1 VQCPN
6 AWEPKGFGE
15 IGTPVIVG
23 GVRVSPGDWIVGDDS
38 GVVAVPS
45 ERAVEI
51 ANRAL
56 DVLEMENRVRGEIR
70 AGRTLSQ
77 VIELYRW
84 EKAR

>member
-1 VQCPN
+1 MHVTVNGAARELP
-6 AWEPKGFGE
+6 A
-15 IGTPVIVG
+15 GTTVAELLQ
-23 GVRVSPGDWIVGDDS
+23 RS
-38 GVVAVPS
+38 GAASGPC
-45 ERAVEI
+45 AVEI

-77 VIELYRW
+77 VMELYRW

>member
-1 VQCPN
+1 
-6 AWEPKGFGE
+6 
-15 IGTPVIVG
+15 
-23 GVRVSPGDWIVGDDS
+23 VRVTSGDWIVGDDS